1 MENYDLSEFFSDNS
15 SSFVHVYGALN
26 TADLPAAFKNAI
38 AAASLLSSDTK
49 KIVSTFSVTRHAS
62 NGKMVFSVPG
72 LGRDL
77 DEHDIRDRWNGS
89 IHGPGIGAV
98 SPPDR
103 FSVLRDFFGNL
114 GVFHSSGFKS
124 AYAAAVS
131 DFESNVAVQ
140 QAKNLAALNAQ
151 VASIPI
157 PTSQEDLNAILIKYS
172 ITPDYITPQTSL
184 GYAWITRD
192 NTNFNPN
199 FLFTSVTNHL
209 AAMNGCWSIRL
220 KDASK
225 CKVMAVTCNQ
235 KSTAANANSSF
246 EECQQCADYLGINN
260 TTAQLS
266 GTGNNWGA
274 KHCPDLSI
282 NSTNSYH
289 IYHRDYPKKGSYN
302 NLVDPLSD
310 NFYKNLYPGLP
321 SETTGR
327 QHAPSKKYLSE
338 PAQSDPCAGNSPT
351 DSCGG
356 PGGSACSPFL
366 FNVQPG
372 TTLKCFHG
380 NFWLAMA
387 DMFPGTFYSKSSDLW
402 IWLSIG
408 AMIILFFL
416 FYFLLFYHYHK
427 NKK

>member
-1 MENYDLSEFFSDNS
+1 MENYDLSELFSDS
-15 SSFVHVYGALN
+15 STSFVHVSGALN
-26 TADLPAAFKNAI
+26 TADLPAAFKTAI
-38 AAASLLSSDTK
+38 AAASLLSNDIK
-49 KIVSTFSVTRHAS
+49 KIVSTFSVTRSSS

-89 IHGPGIGAV
+89 IHGPGIGAI

-103 FSVLRDFFGNL
+103 FGVLRDFFGNL
-114 GVFHSSGFKS
+114 GVFHSPGFQG

-131 DFESNVAVQ
+131 NFESNVAVQ

-151 VASIPI
+151 VASFPI
-157 PTSQEDLNAILIKYS
+157 PTSQEDLDAILIKYS
-172 ITPDYITPQTSL
+172 ITPDYSTPQAPHE
-184 GYAWITRD
+184 YAWITRD
-192 NTNFNPN
+192 NTNFNPKY
-199 FLFTSVTNHL
+199 LFTSVTNHL
-209 AAMNGCWSIRL
+209 AAMNGCWSIKL

-225 CKVMAVTCNQ
+225 CKVMAVTCNPS
-235 KSTAANANSSF
+235 STAANANSSF
-246 EECQQCADYLGINN
+246 QPCQQCADYLGISN

-302 NLVDPLSD
+302 NLVDPSSE

-321 SETTGR
+321 SETKHT
-327 QHAPSKKYLSE
+327 QSKKYLSE
-338 PAQSDPCAGNSPT
+338 PAQPDPCAGNAPT

-356 PGGSACSPFL
+356 PGGAACSPSL
-366 FNVQPG
+366 FNTQPG

-402 IWLSIG
+402 IWISIG
-408 AMIILFFL
+408 AMVIFFFLFFL
-416 FYFLLFYHYHK
+416 FIHRYLK
-427 NKK
+427 NKS